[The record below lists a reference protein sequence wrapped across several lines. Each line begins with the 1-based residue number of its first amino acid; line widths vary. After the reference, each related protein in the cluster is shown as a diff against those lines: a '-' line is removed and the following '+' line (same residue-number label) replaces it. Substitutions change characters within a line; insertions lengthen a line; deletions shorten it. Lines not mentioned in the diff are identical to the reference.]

1 MISSRSL
8 RGAAASA
15 LGAGAVAGALFF
27 GGAPVAQAAPAPVP
41 AAPVTSFDTVGP
53 HGGPGLIP
61 ERPGGGGGHGWGGG
75 GGRGGG
81 FGRGGGW
88 GGHGGW
94 GRGGGWGGH
103 GGWGRGWGHGGGG
116 WGHGGWGRGGWWGDR
131 GFWGGPGRWWN
142 WWW

>member
-75 GGRGGG
+75 GHGG
-81 FGRGGGW
+81 FGRGGGF

-103 GGWGRGWGHGGGG
+103 GGWGRGWGGHGG